1 MMIASAERACDRRR
15 FAPADRPLR
24 LGGVR
29 VHVHESRWLEA
40 PCAPAPPT
48 VLSQGLV
55 PFSS

>member
-15 FAPADRPLR
+15 FTPADRPLR

-40 PCAPAPPT
+40 LCAPAPRP
-48 VLSQGLV
+48 S
-55 PFSS
+55 